1 MVNSIR
7 KLVKTNMKYSSLEGG
22 IWYAPHTSGNGNTQV
37 IKKIGGKDETKRF
50 LENLG
55 FAAGGEVTV
64 VSEISGNMIVSVKEA
79 RIAISKAMASRI
91 LV

>member
-1 MVNSIR
+1 M
-7 KLVKTNMKYSSLEGG
+7 
-22 IWYAPHTSGNGNTQV
+22 
-37 IKKIGGKDETKRF
+37 
-50 LENLG
+50 
-55 FAAGGEVTV
+55 TV

>member
-1 MVNSIR
+1 MMPLTMAETGR
-7 KLVKTNMKYSSLEGG
+7 
-22 IWYAPHTSGNGNTQV
+22 PQV

-50 LENLG
+50 LESLG
-55 FAAGGEVTV
+55 FVAGGEVTV
-64 VSEISGNMIVSVKEA
+64 VSEIRGNMIVNVKEA

>member
-1 MVNSIR
+1 M
-7 KLVKTNMKYSSLEGG
+7 
-22 IWYAPHTSGNGNTQV
+22 PHTLAEMGIPQV

-50 LENLG
+50 LEKLG

-64 VSEISGNMIVSVKEA
+64 VSEISGNMIVNVKEA

>member
-1 MVNSIR
+1 MP
-7 KLVKTNMKYSSLEGG
+7 LTLAEMG
-22 IWYAPHTSGNGNTQV
+22 IPQV

-50 LENLG
+50 LEKLG

-64 VSEISGNMIVSVKEA
+64 VSEISGNMIVNVKEA